1 LIVGSYCFSRNCNIW
16 ESWSML
22 KILKK
27 IVILKLT
34 QLKENSELEQQLSVI
49 IIFGVFL
56 SITN

>member
-1 LIVGSYCFSRNCNIW
+1 
-16 ESWSML
+16 ML